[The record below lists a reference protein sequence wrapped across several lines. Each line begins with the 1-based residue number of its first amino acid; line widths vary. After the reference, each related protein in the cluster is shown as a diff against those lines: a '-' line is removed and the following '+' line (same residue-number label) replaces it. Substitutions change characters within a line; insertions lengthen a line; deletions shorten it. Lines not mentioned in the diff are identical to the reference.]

1 MEVEAPVAPPAIES
15 EPESAEMEPEFVGEV
30 TEEVAA
36 PAAPEPVEEAPVATE
51 KLVGE
56 PPMDDSQIEQLL
68 SEKLIAGYVLMEATC
83 PKCAVPLV
91 KSHNSVPK
99 TLGSSSFDGD
109 DKKVVVDQVVLV
121 PSGSFEQPFKPVNGV
136 PMCVAC
142 DSHVITQQT
151 ELAILEECDS
161 LKDKGSIYVALDAM
175 TEPSTATQIMPEIE
189 EEKKE
194 EEPAPQVVVDSKG
207 EEKEVIKLDDI
218 TEDDVVVGNHRQKF
232 LVDIK
237 PTSFDME
244 GTSHVEMALSPKMG
258 HPDKPIVV
266 EEPTKEDVE
275 EEEYCMR

>member
-1 MEVEAPVAPPAIES
+1 
-15 EPESAEMEPEFVGEV
+15 
-30 TEEVAA
+30 
-36 PAAPEPVEEAPVATE
+36 
-51 KLVGE
+51 
-56 PPMDDSQIEQLL
+56 
-68 SEKLIAGYVLMEATC
+68 
-83 PKCAVPLV
+83 
-91 KSHNSVPK
+91 
-99 TLGSSSFDGD
+99 
-109 DKKVVVDQVVLV
+109 
-121 PSGSFEQPFKPVNGV
+121 
-136 PMCVAC
+136 
-142 DSHVITQQT
+142 VITQQT